1 MVARATALVAPVL
14 TGSVLLASCANV
26 TVLTVSHAGDTDGVT
41 PTTIRVG
48 AMGSFSG
55 FAASSFAP
63 VATGAAVYFDRVNA
77 AGGVNGRK
85 IVYSPV
91 VDDGTSPSGDTA
103 AAQRLVQSRVFAVV
117 GVGTPFF
124 TGSSILRSQAVPTF
138 GIQENTN
145 AQWSGPAMFGA
156 GGSYI
161 ASSLP
166 MPQVAY
172 VAQQTHRRTAAVLA
186 YNVAQSSGGCV
197 AVVKGLAKYHIATP
211 VVDFSIPYGA
221 ASLDADVTRMQQNG
235 VDFVAT
241 CMDSTGN
248 IKLSQT
254 LQQHGMGATV
264 QYWLDGY
271 DRRILDNNDR
281 PSRACT
287 SSCSRRPSRSRRST
301 PASTRASTPSTPRS
315 ALRARHDAVGHGA
328 RRMGQCRPLRAGAA
342 RHRQRRDPDRA
353 GAGHQPADGVHRRR
367 GLPAGQ
373 LGDRPHRRQRPGLH
387 DVRPGQG
394 TGSSRSSPPRPAC
407 TRATTRPAG
416 PDVGHRH
423 DAAPATRGA
432 GQVTQFLDYAV
443 PGVPFG
449 CVFALMAVGLVLTYK
464 ASGVFNLAFGAQ
476 AFVSA
481 LAYVSLIQDDWPR
494 WAAGVIAVLVI
505 GPFVGVLLDRL
516 LFRRIRTA
524 SPLVKLV
531 PSLGLLVALPQ
542 VALIIAG
549 SEPEIPPPAIV
560 GDAQRVYLHLGSVP
574 ISGLELSIS
583 ACTVL
588 VVGVLVVLFRFTPV
602 GLEMRAV
609 VESPRMTELAG
620 VNAGRVSA
628 FAWILSSM
636 MAALAGVLLSPLYSQ
651 LDPQNFTVLLVWGIA
666 GAVIGRFSSLPL
678 ALVGGLALGVAQ
690 QVVAGYMP
698 AGVIANGL
706 RPSLP
711 FVVLLVFLPIARQ
724 RQLDDPLSAC
734 DPPSSAVERT
744 TSASARRPRWPPP
757 TGRCAVSDCGTSA

>member
-1 MVARATALVAPVL
+1 M
-14 TGSVLLASCANV
+14 
-26 TVLTVSHAGDTDGVT
+26 
-41 PTTIRVG
+41 
-48 AMGSFSG
+48 
-55 FAASSFAP
+55 
-63 VATGAAVYFDRVNA
+63 
-77 AGGVNGRK
+77 
-85 IVYSPV
+85 
-91 VDDGTSPSGDTA
+91 
-103 AAQRLVQSRVFAVV
+103 
-117 GVGTPFF
+117 
-124 TGSSILRSQAVPTF
+124 
-138 GIQENTN
+138 
-145 AQWSGPAMFGA
+145 
-156 GGSYI
+156 
-161 ASSLP
+161 
-166 MPQVAY
+166 
-172 VAQQTHRRTAAVLA
+172 
-186 YNVAQSSGGCV
+186 
-197 AVVKGLAKYHIATP
+197 
-211 VVDFSIPYGA
+211 
-221 ASLDADVTRMQQNG
+221 
-235 VDFVAT
+235 
-241 CMDSTGN
+241 
-248 IKLSQT
+248 
-254 LQQHGMGATV
+254 
-264 QYWLDGY
+264 
-271 DRRILDNNDR
+271 
-281 PSRACT
+281 
-287 SSCSRRPSRSRRST
+287 
-301 PASTRASTPSTPRS
+301 
-315 ALRARHDAVGHGA
+315 
-328 RRMGQCRPLRAGAA
+328 
-342 RHRQRRDPDRA
+342 
-353 GAGHQPADGVHRRR
+353 
-367 GLPAGQ
+367 
-373 LGDRPHRRQRPGLH
+373 
-387 DVRPGQG
+387 
-394 TGSSRSSPPRPAC
+394 
-407 TRATTRPAG
+407 
-416 PDVGHRH
+416 
-423 DAAPATRGA
+423 
-432 GQVTQFLDYAV
+432 TQFLDYAV

-505 GPFVGVLLDRL
+505 GPFVGVILDRL

-628 FAWILSSM
+628 FAWILSSV

-651 LDPQNFTVLLVWGIA
+651 LDPQNFTVLLVWGVA

-734 DPPSSAVERT
+734 DPPSSAVERGT
-744 TSASARRPRWPPP
+744 SGYRSASTLAAADGTVRSVGLWHQRLAGDAADGHPGLLTRRPTATLAWAVGALAVLSAVTWVPPDWLLTMNQGVAFAVVFLSLTLLTGMTGQISLCQATFAGLGGFVAGQLANHVGLPVVLGMLAGGLLAAGLGVLVALP
-757 TGRCAVSDCGTSA
+757 TLRLAGLPLALATLAFALLADNILFPNSWIGNGAGGVTVPRPSAGPVSFAAAKPFFLLSLVVLAGASAVVKLVGDGTMGRYLAAVRGSELAASSVGVDVYRLRVLVFALSAALAGVGGALYGSLEGSLSPDGFGYQISAVLLVVVAIVGLRSIAGALVAGVVYATLQVAVTTLPSRFAGLVAVLFGLATLSYTRHPEGFLDFLGARTLEAVGRRRAARAATRTPTPGPGGTGGAGTAVAGAPVVPAGEGAG